1 MASFFIDHFYYK
13 DLDVLAFNVNL
24 TFTGMG
30 TYSYF
35 IIMFCACY
43 QSIMWISILLFL
55 GKAQM
60 FPLKDFSSPGGVSL
74 ARLIVPLFKYCIFGD
89 NYVYQSFPQGEELN
103 IFFNKLCEQILF
115 CFPIMTQFILSS

>member
-43 QSIMWISILLFL
+43 QSIM
-55 GKAQM
+55 
-60 FPLKDFSSPGGVSL
+60 
-74 ARLIVPLFKYCIFGD
+74 
-89 NYVYQSFPQGEELN
+89 
-103 IFFNKLCEQILF
+103 
-115 CFPIMTQFILSS
+115 